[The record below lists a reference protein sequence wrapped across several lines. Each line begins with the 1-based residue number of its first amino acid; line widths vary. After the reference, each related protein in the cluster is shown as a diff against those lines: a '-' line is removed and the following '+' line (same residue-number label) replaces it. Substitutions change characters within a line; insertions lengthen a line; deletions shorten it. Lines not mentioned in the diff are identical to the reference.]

1 MNTAVMAGTIVQVP
15 VVEIMQR
22 LKYSVDCGGCW
33 SGERRDLLS
42 QILERKCD
50 PSLEGLVDA
59 ILDKGFTTPICI
71 VLQDWD
77 DNSWMMGNGHHRFT
91 AAILLCLESIPVYFS
106 GDNNFMHSEVT
117 EPEVKWCG
125 GCGSFLDY
133 CDCHICKDCHRYVCV
148 CLQKYEDES

>member
-1 MNTAVMAGTIVQVP
+1 MTTNIVPGAVNMIP

-33 SGERRDLLS
+33 SGERRELLS

-50 PSLEGLVDA
+50 PRLDGLVDA
-59 ILDKGFTTPICI
+59 ILDNGFTTPICI

-77 DNSWMMGNGHHRFT
+77 NDSWMLGNGHHRFT

-106 GDNNFMHSEVT
+106 TDMNFMHSEVT
-117 EPEVKWCG
+117 EPEIKWCS
-125 GCGSFLDY
+125 GCGSSIGNCICHY
-133 CDCHICKDCHRYVCV
+133 CRDCHRYVCV
-148 CLQKYEDES
+148 CLQEYKDET